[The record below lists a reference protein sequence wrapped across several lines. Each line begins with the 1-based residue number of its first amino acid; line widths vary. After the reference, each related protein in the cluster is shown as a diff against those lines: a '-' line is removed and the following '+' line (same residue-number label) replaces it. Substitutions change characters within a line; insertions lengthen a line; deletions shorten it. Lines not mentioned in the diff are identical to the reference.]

1 MDSLSGLLAFVRAA
15 ELGSFVAAGERLGI
29 SASAV
34 SKSVSRL
41 EDKLAAR
48 LFHRST
54 RRIHLTQEGLLL
66 FERSRRILAELDEAS
81 AELAHSAAAPRGRLK
96 VSLPL
101 IGHRMLS
108 PRLPEFHARYPE
120 ISLELDF
127 SDRMVDL
134 VAEGVDV
141 AVRSGE
147 LNDSRLQARLLGSFQ
162 FALVGSPAYFRQ
174 RGAPQRSD
182 DLQAHSCLRYRF
194 PYSGQ
199 LQPWILRAPAG
210 SPPPQPNAFLSCNSI
225 EALIAAACDG
235 LGIAWLP
242 DFAIRRELADGRLQ
256 TVLDDCATEQ
266 GKFTAVWPVSRH
278 LPPKQRV
285 FIDFIAERLLPA
297 QRDEA
302 DLARTENANRI

>member
-1 MDSLSGLLAFVRAA
+1 MNGMDSLSGLLAFVRAA

-54 RRIHLTQEGLLL
+54 RRIRLTQEGLLL
-66 FERSRRILAELDEAS
+66 FERSRRILAELEEAS
-81 AELAHSAAAPRGRLK
+81 AELAHTAAAPRGRLK

-108 PRLPEFHARYPE
+108 PLLPEFHARYPE

-147 LNDSRLQARLLGSFQ
+147 LNDSRLQARLLGPFR
-162 FALVGSPAYFRQ
+162 FALVGSPGYFRQ
-174 RGAPQRSD
+174 RGAPLRPDQ
-182 DLQAHSCLRYRF
+182 LQAHACLRYRF
-194 PYSGQ
+194 PYNGQ
-199 LQPWILRAPAG
+199 LQPWILRCPAG
-210 SPPPQPNAFLSCNSI
+210 EAPPQPNAFLSCNSI
-225 EALIAAACDG
+225 EALVAAACDG

-242 DFAIRRELADGRLQ
+242 DFAVRRELADGRLQ
-256 TVLDDCATEQ
+256 PVLEDCAAEP
-266 GKFTAVWPVSRH
+266 GKFSAVWPASRH
-278 LPPKQRV
+278 LPPKSRA
-285 FIDFIAERLLPA
+285 FIDFLAERLLPHG
-297 QRDEA
+297 
-302 DLARTENANRI
+302 

>member
-1 MDSLSGLLAFVRAA
+1 MNGMDSLSGLLAFVRAA

-54 RRIHLTQEGLLL
+54 RSIHLTQEGLLL

-108 PRLPEFHARYPE
+108 PLLPEFHARYPE

-147 LNDSRLQARLLGSFQ
+147 LDDSRLQARLLGPFR
-162 FALVGSPAYFRQ
+162 FALVGSPGRADQ
-174 RGAPQRSD
+174 REAERS
-182 DLQAHSCLRYRF
+182 QQPR
-194 PYSGQ
+194 
-199 LQPWILRAPAG
+199 LQPG
-210 SPPPQPNAFLSCNSI
+210 VVQF
-225 EALIAAACDG
+225 AAAARIPRPLPGNLAGTG
-235 LGIAWLP
+235 L
-242 DFAIRRELADGRLQ
+242 
-256 TVLDDCATEQ
+256 
-266 GKFTAVWPVSRH
+266 
-278 LPPKQRV
+278 QR
-285 FIDFIAERLLPA
+285 PHGG
-297 QRDEA
+297 
-302 DLARTENANRI
+302 

>member
-1 MDSLSGLLAFVRAA
+1 MNGMDSLSGLLAFVRAA

-54 RRIHLTQEGLLL
+54 RRIRLTQEGLLL

-108 PRLPEFHARYPE
+108 PLLPEFHARYPE

-147 LNDSRLQARLLGSFQ
+147 LDDSRLQARLLGPFR
-162 FALVGSPAYFRQ
+162 FALVGSPDYFRR
-174 RGAPQRSD
+174 RGEPQRPD
-182 DLQAHSCLRYRF
+182 DLQAHACLRYRF
-194 PYSGQ
+194 PYNGQ
-199 LQPWILRAPAG
+199 LQPWALRVPAG
-210 SPPPQPNAFLSCNSI
+210 SPPQPNAFLSCNSI
-225 EALIAAACDG
+225 EALAAAASDG

-242 DFAIRRELADGRLQ
+242 DFAVRRELGDGRLRP
-256 TVLDDCATEQ
+256 VLEDCAAEP
-266 GKFTAVWPVSRH
+266 GKFSAVWPASRH

-285 FIDFIAERLLPA
+285 FIDFLAENLLPT
-297 QRDEA
+297 R
-302 DLARTENANRI
+302 